1 MKAGNSGNVR
11 AFIAYRLPLD
21 VSAALYKKARHH
33 VGEDVVEKLRWV
45 APQDYHL
52 TLRFLGHC
60 TEEQLQQISSGL
72 HEVLQDVDGFRCMT
86 GEVSYFPSANHPRV
100 MALMVH
106 SGKVMERLYALCDEL
121 AVAAGIPSQ
130 SRHFRPHVTLARF
143 PADTHRLSMSVWRL
157 PGFHLTVKDI
167 ALVRSDLSPEG
178 ARYSEMETFPLD
190 PALQTAV
197 AQ

>member
-1 MKAGNSGNVR
+1 MKAGNSGKVR

-33 VGEDVVEKLRWV
+33 VGEDLVETLRWV

-52 TLRFLGHC
+52 TLRFLGSC
-60 TEEQLQQISSGL
+60 TEDQLQQISHGL
-72 HEVLQDVDGFRCMT
+72 HEALQDVDGFRCMT
-86 GEVSYFPSANHPRV
+86 GEVNYFPSTNHPRV

-106 SGKVMERLYALCDEL
+106 SGKVMERLYTLCDEL
-121 AVAAGIPSQ
+121 AVSVGIPSQ

-143 PADTHRLSMSVWRL
+143 PSDMQRLSMSVWRL
-157 PGFHLTVKDI
+157 PGFHLTVRDI
-167 ALVRSDLSPEG
+167 ALIRSDLTPEG
-178 ARYSEMETFPLD
+178 ARYSVMETFPLELT
-190 PALQTAV
+190 LQEAV